1 MKTVVG
7 SFDRHTGASQA
18 AAKLMSAGFMQSEI
32 NVISNNTSKV
42 GVNEDTGNVHAA
54 STDTSGVT
62 TGALTGGA
70 LGGAAGIAV
79 AMMGLAIPGI
89 GPILAAGTL
98 ATVLAGAGAGAVA
111 GGLIG
116 GLTDAGVPDTDAE
129 FYAESVRR
137 GGALVTVRVD
147 DSRVDEA
154 ESILSDA
161 GGIDIE
167 ERAGQWRSSG
177 WDGFDAK
184 ASAYSYDQIEQE
196 RARYPARATGTSTR
210 GL

>member
-7 SFDRHTGASQA
+7 SFDRHTDAAQA
-18 AAKLMSAGFMQSEI
+18 AAKLMSAGFMQSDI
-32 NVISNNTSKV
+32 NVVSNNTGKA
-42 GVNEDTGNVHAA
+42 GVSDAPDNVHAA
-54 STDTSGVT
+54 SVDASGVT

-70 LGGAAGIAV
+70 LGGAAGVAV
-79 AMMGLAIPGI
+79 AMLGLAIPGI

-116 GLTDAGVPDTDAE
+116 GLTDAGVSDTDAE
-129 FYAESVRR
+129 YYAESVRR

-147 DSRVDEA
+147 DSRVEEA
-154 ESILSDA
+154 ESILRDG

-167 ERAGQWRSSG
+167 ERAVQWRSSG
-177 WDGFDAK
+177 WEGFDAK
-184 ASAYSYDQIEQE
+184 ASAYSYDQIKQE
-196 RARYPARATGTSTR
+196 RARYPAPATRSSTL
-210 GL
+210 GA

>member
-7 SFDRHTGASQA
+7 SFDSHTDASHA

-32 NVISNNTSKV
+32 NVLSNNTSKA
-42 GVNEDTGNVHAA
+42 GASDATDNVPAA
-54 STDTSGVT
+54 SVDASGAT

-70 LGGAAGIAV
+70 LGGAADVAV

-116 GLTDAGVPDTDAE
+116 GLTDAGVSDTDAE
-129 FYAESVRR
+129 YYAESVRR

-147 DSRVDEA
+147 DSRVEEA
-154 ESILSDA
+154 ESILRDC

-177 WDGFDAK
+177 WEGFDAK
-184 ASAYSYDQIEQE
+184 ASAYSHDQIEQE
-196 RARYPARATGTSTR
+196 RARYPVRATRSSTL
-210 GL
+210 GV